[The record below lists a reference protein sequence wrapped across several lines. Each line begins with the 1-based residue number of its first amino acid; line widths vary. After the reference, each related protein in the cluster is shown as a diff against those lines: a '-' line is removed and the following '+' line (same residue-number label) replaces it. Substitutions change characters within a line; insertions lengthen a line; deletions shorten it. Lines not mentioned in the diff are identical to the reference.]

1 MILQTGILYGL
12 LTDVFIYLLY
22 NRVLR
27 RVMNYYMAH
36 VLQFLHLTS
45 NVPNLVL
52 IGIDEVK
59 NKQQNDTIFNN
70 NKFLRLLEGLIILKI
85 WKTGQK
91 VCYKESRCDKKKGN
105 L

>member
-52 IGIDEVK
+52 IGIMVL
-59 NKQQNDTIFNN
+59 NVVIAVAAVMF
-70 NKFLRLLEGLIILKI
+70 RLGRWEEKISLMRLGDNIL
-85 WKTGQK
+85 
-91 VCYKESRCDKKKGN
+91 Y
-105 L
+105 

>member
-45 NVPNLVL
+45 NVPNSGFDWNYGVECCDC
-52 IGIDEVK
+52 GGSSNVPG
-59 NKQQNDTIFNN
+59 
-70 NKFLRLLEGLIILKI
+70 LEDGKR
-85 WKTGQK
+85 K
-91 VCYKESRCDKKKGN
+91 YH
-105 L
+105 